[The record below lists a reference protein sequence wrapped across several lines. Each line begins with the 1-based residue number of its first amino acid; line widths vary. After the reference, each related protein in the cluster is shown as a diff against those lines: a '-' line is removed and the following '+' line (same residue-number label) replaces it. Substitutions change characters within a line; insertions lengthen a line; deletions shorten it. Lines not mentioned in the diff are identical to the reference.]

1 MHDFIL
7 KYQADNEF
15 REFIDA
21 IMDETSP
28 LWQEFKME
36 KTYEILVASE
46 GDIRDSPIQNRL
58 FKFMIE
64 PIDSIIEYFQSKE
77 EYEKCNKLK
86 QIKNYL
92 L

>member
-7 KYQADNEF
+7 KYQEDNEF

-46 GDIRDSPIQNRL
+46 GDIRNSPIQNRL
-58 FKFMIE
+58 FKFMVE
-64 PIDSIIEYFQSKE
+64 PIDSIIDYYQSKE

>member
-7 KYQADNEF
+7 KYQEDVEF

-21 IMDETSP
+21 IMDESSP

-36 KTYEILVASE
+36 KTYEILIASE
-46 GDIRDSPIQNRL
+46 DDIRDSPIQNRL
-58 FKFMIE
+58 FKFMVE
-64 PIDSIIEYFQSKE
+64 PIDSIIEYYQSKE

>member
-7 KYQADNEF
+7 KYQEDNEF

-58 FKFMIE
+58 FKFMVE
-64 PIDSIIEYFQSKE
+64 PIDSIIDYYQSKE